1 MWDSKYIDHG
11 KIEVY
16 KLGQKKCIIEC
27 GEVAVWY
34 SSASF
39 VNRGAG
45 TKSEH
50 ERMRKKC
57 HRAVEERHL
66 QKCTHGWKKLYPRIP
81 EKCGLL

>member
-1 MWDSKYIDHG
+1 MYDSDYIDHG

-16 KLGQKKCIIEC
+16 KLGQKKSIIEC

-34 SSASF
+34 SSVSF

-50 ERMRKKC
+50 ERMRKKV
-57 HRAVEERHL
+57 A
-66 QKCTHGWKKLYPRIP
+66 
-81 EKCGLL
+81 